1 MMQFLKIISTFI
13 VFLVV
18 SFFIKTVFSIITG
31 LEGWISSFL
40 SLCFAMLV
48 CWYVWKWF
56 SGKSIG
62 LPAAILSGSLILGG
76 FGFIFGFFGPMLIA
90 QDTQQAATIGIL
102 FASPLGMIL
111 GAIAGYRLVS
121 RQKD

>member
-1 MMQFLKIISTFI
+1 MMQFLKIISTII

-62 LPAAILSGSLILGG
+62 LPAAILSG
-76 FGFIFGFFGPMLIA
+76 